1 MSLRYLRVG
10 ASVAALAALGVACGD
25 SEFSGTGLSG
35 APPSSQGDGDS
46 GFSSSGGGSGSSGGP
61 AVTTTD
67 APTGTA
73 SGGGDSSTGEPPGTS
88 TAPGTTTGVPGT
100 TTSADDTSGGG
111 GGSSSGDGGGLLC
124 GNGVIEGNEQ
134 CDGDN
139 INGFTCEALGY
150 LSGTLQ
156 CDAVTCTFDTQLCT
170 ADDSGGTSG

>member
-1 MSLRYLRVG
+1 MMSLRYLRVG
-10 ASVAALAALGVACGD
+10 ASVAALAALEVACGD
-25 SEFSGTGLSG
+25 SEFSSTGLSG

-46 GFSSSGGGSGSSGGP
+46 GFSSGGSGGSSGP

-67 APTGTA
+67 APTGGTA

-88 TAPGTTTGVPGT
+88 TNPGTTTGVPGT
-100 TTSADDTSGGG
+100 TTTADDTSGG

-150 LSGTLQ
+150 ISGTLQ